1 MTEELLGRGDPVIRR
16 LQQAFADEE
25 PTTDLAAIMH
35 RAANYQAGQP
45 SGTDDPPPPGHGL
58 TQTDLVAA
66 RRREPAA
73 VTRLYSA
80 YAPALF
86 RFFMASV
93 GDRHL
98 AEELTGTAF
107 VSAIEA
113 LPRFHGP
120 VEALGGWLFQIARHD
135 LYDHRR
141 RQARSRVEPLDENPG
156 EAAAAA
162 ASASGVLGQESGT
175 ETGFWSDQVTHPALN
190 RLSPREREILGLLAK
205 GWSNRRIAE
214 ECLLSLHT
222 VRTHVQNILQK
233 LEMHSKLEAA
243 SFALEQGWTS
253 GSEGLEAVATGEL
266 EGTQLVA
273 ALQQLSPEQ
282 REVLMLHMIG
292 GLTVPEVAT
301 ALGKTVGAVKAL
313 RHRGLASLTR
323 GLGLRSPDQSQER
336 PSPLDPDHLASH
348 EKYQR

>member
-25 PTTDLAAIMH
+25 LTTDLAAIMH

-45 SGTDDPPPPGHGL
+45 SGTDGPPPPGHGL

-98 AEELTGTAF
+98 AEDLTGTAF
-107 VSAIEA
+107 VSAIES

-141 RQARSRVEPLDENPG
+141 KQARSRIEPLDDNLS
-156 EAAAAA
+156 EAAVT
-162 ASASGVLGQESGT
+162 ASAPGVLGQESGT

-214 ECLLSLHT
+214 GCLLSLHA
-222 VRTHVQNILQK
+222 VRTHVQNILLK
-233 LEMHSKLEAA
+233 LEVHSKLEAA
-243 SFALEQGWTS
+243 SLALDQGWTS
-253 GSEGLEAVATGEL
+253 GSEDMEAVATGQL